1 MSLFQLKAEVY
12 LEAEDIDQAYWI
24 LAEHFTR
31 LAAGEESNPFNPSS
45 VIEIRQE
52 MNVLRK

>member
-12 LEAEDIDQAYWI
+12 LEAEDIDQAFWI